1 MTDSDTTSTL
11 SESLGTETLE
21 ARSTVPAEY
30 RERPEVESVW
40 VDGRKFLKVDHAA
53 NIRMWNDA
61 AEKYPTLH
69 RYALDT
75 LAIPAT
81 STECERIFSSAK
93 KLVTPER
100 NRLSDDIIEATECL
114 KAWWDSGVISQQW

>member
-1 MTDSDTTSTL
+1 MPSTDVDMSDSDATSTL

-21 ARSTVPAEY
+21 ARS
-30 RERPEVESVW
+30 
-40 VDGRKFLKVDHAA
+40 
-53 NIRMWNDA
+53 I
-61 AEKYPTLH
+61 TLH

-81 STECERIFSSAK
+81 SAECERIFSSAK

-100 NRLSDDIIEATECL
+100 NRLSDDIIEAIECL
-114 KAWWDSGVISQQW
+114 KAWWDSGIISQPW